1 MANDISSRTWFIDTA
16 GAGVIY
22 QPQEFIKFI
31 EVIAT
36 SGGGASV
43 IGNVMAV
50 INDRNGKNIITALFQ
65 TVGPG
70 EIQTYN
76 LENWFEG
83 LIVTTLGPP
92 AVTLRIHI
100 K

>member
-1 MANDISSRTWFIDTA
+1 MANDLSARPWFIDTA

-31 EVIAT
+31 EVV
-36 SGGGASV
+36 GGAA
-43 IGNVMAV
+43 GAQGAAMAT
-50 INDRNGKNIITALFQ
+50 INDRNGKNIITSLYQ
-65 TVGPG
+65 TVLAG

-83 LIVTTLGPP
+83 LIVPTLGVG
-92 AVTLRIHI
+92 VTLRVHI

>member
-1 MANDISSRTWFIDTA
+1 MANDISSRSWFIDTA

-31 EVIAT
+31 EVV
-36 SGGGASV
+36 GAAAAGAV
-43 IGNVMAV
+43 GNDMAI
-50 INDRNGKNIITALFQ
+50 INDRNGKNIIYAKYQ
-65 TVGPG
+65 TIAIG

-83 LIVTTLGPP
+83 LIVSVLG
-92 AVTLRIHI
+92 AGVTLRIHV